1 MVSVCP
7 SPQRRKKRAISLDES
22 VPFSEGDRRT
32 IDLVLS
38 LNDKSI
44 NCEVPSIPSI
54 AIEDEER
61 SCEVDNE
68 GVKGEEEEEEDEAG
82 KTNEEVRGEMGD
94 ELSGILCLSELIGRA
109 KKVAS
114 PFPAKKSSSA

>member
-22 VPFSEGDRRT
+22 LSFSEGDRRT
-32 IDLVLS
+32 IDFVLS

-44 NCEVPSIPSI
+44 NRDVPSIPSI
-54 AIEDEER
+54 VIEDEER
-61 SCEVDNE
+61 SCEVDSE
-68 GVKGEEEEEEDEAG
+68 VAKVVKGEEVGEAG
-82 KTNEEVRGEMGD
+82 KTNEEVRGEVSD
-94 ELSGILCLSELIGRA
+94 ELSDTLCRSELIGRA

-114 PFPAKKSSSA
+114 PFPAKKSNSD